1 MNLRPLLAWSLFLF
15 ACGSPSTADAP
26 HEDEHD
32 EPDRDAPPDRVQLD
46 PHVVESNG
54 IRTEPATRRILLGS
68 LEVPAEIQVNPD
80 QTAHVSPLLPGRIL
94 DTKAALGQRVER
106 GDVLATLESPELG
119 RNRGALRAA
128 QARKKA
134 ADAGLARAEKL
145 VGEGISAAKTK
156 IEARSKAE
164 QAEAE
169 VIAIRSA
176 LAVYGRTR
184 GSGVTL
190 ALTSSIDGTIVERH
204 ASPGEYVDETS
215 DPFVVAN
222 LDSVWVMGRVYEQ
235 EIGQVSV
242 GMRAEATFIAYP
254 GKAWAGTVDYISPTL
269 DPRTRTMAVRMV
281 LQNPDGELRP
291 GMFGTLALEGESAA
305 AEDGTVL
312 AVPSTALSTL
322 GDRSVV
328 FVRGDATGEFVVRDV
343 VPGAATHGFVE
354 IREGLSKGEIVVT
367 RGAFVLKSILLENSI
382 GEGHAH

>member
-1 MNLRPLLAWSLFLF
+1 MNVRNLLPWSLLLLA
-15 ACGSPSTADAP
+15 CGPVPPVDKDHGE
-26 HEDEHD
+26 HEEHD
-32 EPDRDAPPDRVQLD
+32 DAAPSDRVRLD
-46 PHVVESNG
+46 PHVVDRNG
-54 IRTEPATRRILLGS
+54 IRWEPAARRVLLGS

-80 QTAHVSPLLPGRIL
+80 QTSHVSPLLPGRIV

-106 GDVLATLESPELG
+106 GDVLATVESAELG
-119 RNRGALRAA
+119 RSRGALKAA

-134 ADAGLARAEKL
+134 ADAGLARAQRL

-156 IEARSKAE
+156 TEARSRAE

-169 VIAIRSA
+169 VAGIRAA

-184 GSGVTL
+184 GSAVTL
-190 ALTSSIDGTIVERH
+190 ELTSSIDGTIIERH

-242 GMRAEATFIAYP
+242 GMRAEAAFIAYP

-269 DPRTRTMAVRMV
+269 DARTRTMAVRMV
-281 LQNPDGELRP
+281 LKNPDGELRP
-291 GMFGTLALEGESAA
+291 GMFGTLALEGKSAV

-312 AVPSTALSTL
+312 AVPSTALSTV

-328 FVRGDATGEFVVRDV
+328 FVRGEATGEFVARDV
-343 VPGAATHGFVE
+343 VPGSAAHGFVE
-354 IREGLSKGEIVVT
+354 IREGLSEGALVVT
-367 RGAFVLKSILLENSI
+367 RGAFVLKSVLLESSI
-382 GEGHAH
+382 GDGHAH